1 MNKLHWNSLALA
13 NSYCRKK
20 WEEKPHI
27 SDMLRKTL
35 EYFQCNRTGMIPK
48 KHFQITESTNNIV
61 ITYPLINSFL
71 VFFCFLSVCS
81 GGGLKR
87 EREKKNIFKKKKKKD
102 FWFTLLTWIFVEC
115 NNLSII
121 INGNKKSSKLI
132 KIWFNSDKTIPT
144 FLCLSF
150 TTTASQNSNHYIF
163 ILFKCF
169 SLTGK

>member
-71 VFFCFLSVCS
+71 VFFLLFISVLR
-81 GGGLKR
+81 GRTKER
-87 EREKKNIFKKKKKKD
+87 ERKKTSLKKKKKD